1 MRIKVLGSGCA
12 NCKTTIKLI
21 EMALAERGLSA
32 ELEKVEDYP
41 SIMRYGVMSTPAV
54 VIDEVVVHSGSVPTK
69 AMIMAWLDGVSAKG
83 CDTQTPSSGTSSCC
97 GGGACC

>member
-12 NCKTTIKLI
+12 NCKTTIKLF
-21 EMALAERGLSA
+21 ETALAERGLSA

-69 AMIMAWLDGVSAKG
+69 AMIMAWLAGESAKG
-83 CDTQTPSSGTSSCC
+83 CDTPSNPSACC
-97 GGGACC
+97 GGGSCC

>member
-12 NCKTTIKLI
+12 NCKTTTQRI

-54 VIDEVVVHSGSVPTK
+54 VIDEVVVHSGSVPNK
-69 AMIMAWLDGVSAKG
+69 ATIMAWLDGASAQNA
-83 CDTQTPSSGTSSCC
+83 CTQTPSSGTSSCC
-97 GGGACC
+97 DGVACC